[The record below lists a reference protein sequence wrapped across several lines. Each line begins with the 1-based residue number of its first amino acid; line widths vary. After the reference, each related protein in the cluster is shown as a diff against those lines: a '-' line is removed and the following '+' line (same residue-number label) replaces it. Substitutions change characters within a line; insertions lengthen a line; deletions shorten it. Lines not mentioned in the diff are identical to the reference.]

1 MATNTFSKEMEIRL
15 IDFFAND
22 IDPKHMAK
30 SIRKVNYLLALNAMK
45 EKGNLGVENLEN
57 CFYWLNELA
66 EILNP
71 YLEAE

>member
-1 MATNTFSKEMEIRL
+1 MATNTFSEEMEIKL
-15 IDFFAND
+15 VDFFAND
-22 IDPKHMAK
+22 IDPQDMAK

>member
-1 MATNTFSKEMEIRL
+1 L
-15 IDFFAND
+15 IFFAND
-22 IDPKHMAK
+22 IDPKDMAK

-66 EILNP
+66 EILN
-71 YLEAE
+71 LIWRLSEKK

>member
-1 MATNTFSKEMEIRL
+1 MATNTFSEEMEIKL
-15 IDFFAND
+15 VDFFAND
-22 IDPKHMAK
+22 IDPKDMAK

>member
-1 MATNTFSKEMEIRL
+1 MATNTFSEEMEIKL
-15 IDFFAND
+15 VDFFAND
-22 IDPKHMAK
+22 IDPKDMAK
-30 SIRKVNYLLALNAMK
+30 SIRKVNYLLALNAIK

>member
-1 MATNTFSKEMEIRL
+1 MTTNTFSEEMEIKL

-22 IDPKHMAK
+22 IDPKDMAK

-45 EKGNLGVENLEN
+45 EKGNLGLENLEN

-71 YLEAE
+71 YLEVE

>member
-1 MATNTFSKEMEIRL
+1 MATNTFSEEMEIKL
-15 IDFFAND
+15 VDFFAND
-22 IDPKHMAK
+22 IDPKDMAK

-71 YLEAE
+71 YLEID